1 MSNDPF
7 KTFLSEI
14 LASVTNKDW
23 VDGLLQVQPDFIS
36 PTGLLRMSSG
46 VHGMSGGVC
55 RMSDTILWLILMIL
69 GIRAFIWSRS
79 GTLTSSIRVWSDSG
93 ETKDCR
99 LNKTKSPGRLPQT
112 SSDLSKIKN
121 FTKISPVGLIWSPI
135 GLWPDS
141 SRLKQN

>member
-36 PTGLLRMSSG
+36 TTGLLRMSSG

-55 RMSDTILWLILMIL
+55 RMSDTIL
-69 GIRAFIWSRS
+69 
-79 GTLTSSIRVWSDSG
+79 
-93 ETKDCR
+93 
-99 LNKTKSPGRLPQT
+99 
-112 SSDLSKIKN
+112 
-121 FTKISPVGLIWSPI
+121 
-135 GLWPDS
+135 
-141 SRLKQN
+141 